1 MTRFPFVFLIF
12 YFVFIFIILLEYRFT
27 LRFAYLFPLVLP
39 LLIAFNGISKIW
51 LWTPVYVC
59 VLIYDSMR
67 AFADDISNRVLS
79 YPLEME
85 RVVFGNVIPNEVLQE
100 TFSAW
105 LSPPYF
111 VLFTLSYLS
120 HFFLPLLFLAYTW
133 KKNISNFI
141 FSAKAFLILN
151 LMAVITFMLLPASP
165 PWHALPQIERITPVS
180 IDYMFGAI
188 ESFHS
193 LDANP
198 FAPFPSL
205 HAAYPFLFFLLSRK
219 YYPKVA
225 KFILLLCATVS
236 FTLVLFGEH
245 YVVDLLAGYLY
256 AYVAFHISSYLVKKH
271 VKFLRLRYN

>member
-1 MTRFPFVFLIF
+1 MSRFPLAFLLLYLI
-12 YFVFIFIILLEYRFT
+12 FVFIILFEYRFS

-39 LLIAFNGISKIW
+39 LLIAFNGINKIW
-51 LWTPVYVC
+51 LWTPIYVC
-59 VLIYDSMR
+59 ILIYDLMR
-67 AFADDISNRVLS
+67 AFADNISKRVLN
-79 YPLEME
+79 YPLEIE
-85 RVVFGNVIPNEVLQE
+85 NIIFGSHLPNEVLQK

-133 KKNISNFI
+133 KKNISIFI
-141 FSAKAFLILN
+141 LSAKAFLTLN
-151 LMAVITFMLLPASP
+151 LMAVITFLLLPASP
-165 PWHALPQIERITPVS
+165 PWHALPNLERVTPVS
-180 IDYMFGAI
+180 IDYMFGAMQA
-188 ESFHS
+188 FHS

-225 KFILLLCATVS
+225 KFILLLCVTVS

-256 AYVAFHISSYLVKKH
+256 AYVAFHVSSYLVKKH